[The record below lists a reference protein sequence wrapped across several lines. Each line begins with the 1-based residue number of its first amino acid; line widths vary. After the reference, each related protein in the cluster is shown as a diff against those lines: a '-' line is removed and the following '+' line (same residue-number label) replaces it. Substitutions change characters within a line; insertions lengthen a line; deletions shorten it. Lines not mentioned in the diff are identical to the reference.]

1 MRTIAEGEARYNP
14 MSYHNGSVWPHDNAL
29 IAAGFAQ
36 YRFTELAAK
45 IMSGIFESAG
55 WFEFNRL
62 PELFCGFDRRPGKG
76 PTLYPVACSPQAW
89 SAGAAFLL
97 LQSSIGLSIDAIR
110 KSIVLTRPVLPQFLE
125 QIRIRNLVV
134 GHASVDLLL
143 FRFGNAVAV
152 TIENKSG
159 NVDVIVLN

>member
-1 MRTIAEGEARYNP
+1 
-14 MSYHNGSVWPHDNAL
+14 V
-29 IAAGFAQ
+29 
-36 YRFTELAAK
+36 
-45 IMSGIFESAG
+45 
-55 WFEFNRL
+55 
-62 PELFCGFDRRPGKG
+62 
-76 PTLYPVACSPQAW
+76 
-89 SAGAAFLL
+89 
-97 LQSSIGLSIDAIR
+97 LSIDAIR